1 MKEEY
6 LDVLSEKGEPTGVSR
21 TYSDVHEEGLIHR
34 AVHVWLVNP
43 QKCILLQ
50 KRAAEKE
57 AYPNYWDISASG
69 HVSAGQTSIE
79 GAQMET
85 KEELGLSLPASAFLY
100 FATFGE
106 QIILNNNTYINKEF
120 QDIYIVRMNVKLSD
134 MHFDHEVSELKW
146 VEFEK
151 FKLMSKDE
159 KSMLVPHAEEYDQL
173 IRYIENL

>member
-6 LDVLSEKGEPTGVSR
+6 LDILSEKGEPMGVSR
-21 TYSDVHEEGLIHR
+21 TSSDAHTEGLIHR
-34 AVHVWLVNP
+34 AVHVWLVNS

-85 KEELGLSLPASAFLY
+85 KEELGLSLPASAFIY
-100 FATFGE
+100 FATFRE

-120 QDIYIVRMNVKLSD
+120 QDIYIVRMDVKLSN

-146 VEFEK
+146 VGLQEFKQLSLDKE
-151 FKLMSKDE
+151 
-159 KSMLVPHAEEYDQL
+159 SMLVPHAEEYSRLVAYLEDL
-173 IRYIENL
+173 